1 MTDYCTVTQVKTLG
15 GISKS
20 TDDDLLA
27 DLVTRASA
35 MIDAYTRRRFAART
49 ETRYYTPTVDVSGQ
63 TLYLDDDLLSI
74 TTLTNY
80 DSEVP
85 AEGFSLLPLNL
96 TPKNRVKLK
105 SDYSWSYAA
114 EDAEGS
120 ISILGTWGYSA
131 TAPDDIE
138 QAACRLALWL
148 YKQREA
154 PFNRTGNTLTGEYEV
169 PTGMPADIKAILAG
183 YRKPAMGA
191 V

>member
-1 MTDYCTVTQVKTLG
+1 MADYCTVTQIKTLG

-20 TDDDLLA
+20 TDDVLLA
-27 DLVTRASA
+27 DLATRASA
-35 MIDAYTRRRFAART
+35 MIDAYTRRQFTART
-49 ETRYYTPTVDVSGQ
+49 ETRYFTPTVDVGGQ

-80 DSEVP
+80 DSEIP

-120 ISILGTWGYSA
+120 ISIAGSWGYSA
-131 TAPDDIE
+131 TAPADIV

-148 YKQREA
+148 YKQRDA
-154 PFNRTGNTLTGEYEV
+154 PFTRTGNSLTGEYEV
-169 PTGMPADIKAILAG
+169 PTALPPDIKAILSS